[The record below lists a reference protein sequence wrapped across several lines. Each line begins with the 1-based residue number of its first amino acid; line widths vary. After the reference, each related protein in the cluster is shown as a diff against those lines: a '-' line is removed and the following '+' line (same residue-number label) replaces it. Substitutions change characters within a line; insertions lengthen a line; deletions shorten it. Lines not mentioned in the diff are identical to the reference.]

1 MNILIVDDSEIER
14 KVMSRNISKLG
25 LNPITVNNGEDC
37 IAYLRSNKAD
47 LVLLDILMPGISGL
61 GVLKWIRENFKAVEL
76 PVIMITSKDEDVV
89 MALEAG
95 ANDYIQKPFN
105 SGVAM
110 ARMKT
115 QLDLAK
121 YHHLSLKKNEREA
134 LNAMIVTYNH
144 EINNPLSI
152 LCGKID
158 RYVKDEKIK
167 EDLIGPVNRITSI
180 LQKIKDV
187 TQSHEIEF
195 SNYTDD
201 VKMVEL
207 KKTS

>member
-1 MNILIVDDSEIER
+1 M
-14 KVMSRNISKLG
+14 
-25 LNPITVNNGEDC
+25 
-37 IAYLRSNKAD
+37 
-47 LVLLDILMPGISGL
+47 
-61 GVLKWIRENFKAVEL
+61 
-76 PVIMITSKDEDVV
+76 
-89 MALEAG
+89 
-95 ANDYIQKPFN
+95 
-105 SGVAM
+105 
-110 ARMKT
+110 
-115 QLDLAK
+115 
-121 YHHLSLKKNEREA
+121 
-134 LNAMIVTYNH
+134 TYNH